1 MKALEF
7 HQFSYASDNYAVL
20 IHAPESGETACV
32 DVGDADAVLAAL
44 ETTGWELSHLLITH
58 HHADHVAGLAD
69 VKKATACKV
78 FGPVSKALAGIDVE
92 VADGDLVDFA
102 GRSIRVIQTP
112 GHTLDMINFHFADDQ
127 AVFTGDTLFS
137 MGCGR
142 LFEGDAQMMWQSLG
156 KLMALP
162 ASTQMYCAHEY
173 TETNA
178 GFALTVD
185 PDNEALRVR
194 IRQVKALR
202 AAGKPTVPVVFSEEL
217 ATNPFLRAGDVG
229 IRRELGMTGASDV
242 EVFAE
247 LRERRDNY
255 NHGKL

>member
-32 DVGDADAVLAAL
+32 DVGDADAVFAAL
-44 ETTGWELSHLLITH
+44 KTTGWQLSHLLLTH

-78 FGPVSKALAGIDVE
+78 FGPVSKTIAGIDVAM
-92 VADGDLVDFA
+92 ADGDLIDFA
-102 GRSIRVIQTP
+102 GRSIQVIQTP
-112 GHTLDMINFHFADDQ
+112 GHTLDMINFHLMDDQ

-142 LFEGDAQMMWQSLG
+142 LFEGDAHMMWQSLG

-162 ASTQMYCAHEY
+162 AVTQMYCAHEY

-202 AAGKPTVPVVFSEEL
+202 AAGQPTVPVMLSEEL
-217 ATNPFLRAGDVG
+217 MTNPFLRVREAG
-229 IRRELGMTGASDV
+229 IRRQLGMVDASDV

-247 LRERRDNY
+247 LRDRRNSY
-255 NHGKL
+255 R